1 MAYLF
6 SHFWFWLLGAFIV
19 GIATALLTRHAERPG
34 KVAPWLMWCGLA
46 FAAGLLLA
54 LLHVLVGRPGLWL
67 ETGLAAFAT
76 FIAGAYFGAMGRKG
90 DLAEHKGWALGIV
103 PAALLWI
110 VGNVMATPDIEKD
123 LKQSVGVA
131 IKDSGGNPD
140 NFKVEGRDV
149 LLPNGLA
156 DRSLLAQTVDKVD
169 GVRLVSGTDKTFAEA
184 PMAQRVTEA
193 LEADK
198 AGAEKVIDA
207 GKKALTT
214 GWADPTKAAKDA
226 ADKALGKGAAVVGA
240 ISGAEKAAEAGAK
253 SMIGAK
259 STPDAKAPEAGKSGV
274 VQTGVAMS
282 AADAKG
288 ALKALPAAGALDAA
302 QCQTALNA
310 TLALDKIQFISGGVS
325 IRRAAAQ
332 VLDRLAALLQR
343 CPDQKV
349 EIGGHTDNVGAEEDN
364 QALSQRRADKVMQ
377 YLVREGVAAARL
389 SAVGYGAKKPIAS
402 NDTDEGQAQNRR
414 IEFVLK

>member
-310 TLALDKIQFISGGVS
+310 TLALDEDSVHLRRRLDSARRGASAGSPGG
-325 IRRAAAQ
+325 AAAT
-332 VLDRLAALLQR
+332 L
-343 CPDQKV
+343 PDQKV
-349 EIGGHTDNVGAEEDN
+349 EIGGHTNNVGAEEDN